1 VGLLTGWLP
10 VQMGDVQLDGFESL
24 AVGSVGLLI
33 GFGISAL
40 ALAIV
45 LTVVY
50 GLGFLFA
57 ALVIFIPA
65 VVLIAIFPFLAPF
78 ILMGLGLWWLLTRR
92 RHSNPV

>member
-1 VGLLTGWLP
+1 MADPTLMRFTPIALNCATLSFSP
-10 VQMGDVQLDGFESL
+10 PDINTFT
-24 AVGSVGLLI
+24 
-33 GFGISAL
+33 GFGATAL
-40 ALAIV
+40 AIVIV

-65 VVLIAIFPFLAPF
+65 AILIGVFPFLAPF

-92 RHSNPV
+92 SNRA